1 MSACVSN
8 QRASPHDGSLYQ
20 YCWLTT
26 WAHLLL
32 LPSCRLP
39 FDARS
44 MNELKNKVILARF
57 PPVTPGA
64 PYSPALVNICHAL
77 LNR

>member
-1 MSACVSN
+1 
-8 QRASPHDGSLYQ
+8 
-20 YCWLTT
+20 
-26 WAHLLL
+26 
-32 LPSCRLP
+32 
-39 FDARS
+39 

-77 LNR
+77 LNRWGQG